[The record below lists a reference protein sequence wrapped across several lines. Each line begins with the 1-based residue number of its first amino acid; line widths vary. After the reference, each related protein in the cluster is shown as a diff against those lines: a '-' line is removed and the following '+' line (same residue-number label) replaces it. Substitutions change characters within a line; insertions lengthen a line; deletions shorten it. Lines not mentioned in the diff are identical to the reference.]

1 MRSLSFHLKE
11 FTEVNKRVLNS
22 EERERGTAI
31 ALGYFDGIHIG
42 HRAVLEKALDAAKE
56 KNLIPVVMLF
66 DIHPRKLVSGTV
78 PPMLMSEEQKREAL
92 KEMGFRVVDFNF
104 RESVNLTHEEFAKN
118 ILQDSLGAKFV
129 SCGYDYRYGKGGKG
143 NAETLKASLGEKGV
157 EIFTVPAIELSG
169 EIVSSTK
176 IRQLISEG
184 KVEKANKMLGKE
196 FSYHIAVEK
205 GDGIGHEIGTPTIN
219 QYFPE
224 DFIVPKYGVYASRVK
239 VDGKI
244 YPSVTNVG
252 VRPTVGGT
260 SLRSETCIF
269 DFSEN
274 LYGKK
279 IEVFLIKYLREEKK
293 FSSIDELKKAI
304 ETDSRNARK
313 ICKEGF

>member
-1 MRSLSFHLKE
+1 MLNLK
-11 FTEVNKRVLNS
+11 K
-22 EERERGTAI
+22 EEREKGTAV

-42 HRAVLEKALDAAKE
+42 HRAVLKKALDAAKE
-56 KNLIPVVMLF
+56 KNLIPTVMLF

-78 PPMLMSEEQKREAL
+78 PPMLMSEEQKRDAL
-92 KEMGFRVVDFNF
+92 IEMGFRVVDFNF
-104 RESVNLTHEEFAKN
+104 KESVNLSYTEFSEN
-118 ILQDSLGAKFV
+118 ILLSTLNAKFV

-143 NAETLKASLGEKGV
+143 NADTLKETLSKKNV
-157 EIFTVPAIELSG
+157 EVFTVPAVELMG
-169 EIVSSTK
+169 EVVSSTK
-176 IRQLISEG
+176 IRQLIASGEI
-184 KVEKANKMLGKE
+184 EMANRMLGKE
-196 FSYHIAVEK
+196 FSYHILVEK
-205 GDGIGHEIGTPTIN
+205 GDGIGHTIGTPTIN

-239 VDGKI
+239 IEGEF

-252 VRPTVGGT
+252 IRPTVGGT

-293 FSSIDELKKAI
+293 FSSIDELKTAI
-304 ETDSRNARK
+304 ENDIANARK
-313 ICKEGF
+313 VYTDF

>member
-1 MRSLSFHLKE
+1 MLCL
-11 FTEVNKRVLNS
+11 TE
-22 EERERGTAI
+22 EERKKGTAV

-42 HRAVLEKALDAAKE
+42 HRAVLQKALDTAKE
-56 KNLIPVVMLF
+56 KNLVPVVMLF
-66 DIHPRKLVSGTV
+66 DIHPRKLVSGVV
-78 PPMLMSEEQKREAL
+78 PPMLMSEEQKRESL
-92 KEMGFRVVDFNF
+92 IEMGFRVVDFNF
-104 RESVNLTHEEFAKN
+104 RESVNLTYEEFAEKVLFDTLN
-118 ILQDSLGAKFV
+118 ARFV

-143 NAETLKASLGEKGV
+143 NAETLRESLGKKGV
-157 EIFTVPAIELSG
+157 ELFTVPAVELNG

-184 KVEKANKMLGKE
+184 EIEKANTMLGKE
-196 FSYHIAVEK
+196 FSYHVVVEK
-205 GDGIGHEIGTPTIN
+205 GDGIGHTIGTPTIN

-239 VDGKI
+239 VDGKT

-274 LYGKK
+274 LYGKET
-279 IEVFLIKYLREEKK
+279 EVFLIKYLREEKK

-304 ETDSRNARK
+304 ENDIQNARK
-313 ICKEGF
+313 IYSEF